1 MTTEYIPHY
10 INDERSK
17 ELYLKYI
24 NIDSHPD
31 WTYIDILYVR
41 EINLQTMLD
50 VTGLTIDE
58 VIELNSYGDE
68 SWELHIDIDNNI
80 ITEYNF

>member
-1 MTTEYIPHY
+1 MTTEYIPYY
-10 INDERSK
+10 INDERGK

-24 NIDSHPD
+24 NIDNHPD
-31 WTYIDILYVR
+31 WIDIDAPYVR

-58 VIELNSYGDE
+58 VIEFNSYGDE
-68 SWELHIDIDNNI
+68 SWGLHIDNNI
-80 ITEYNF
+80 VTEYND

>member
-1 MTTEYIPHY
+1 MTTEYIPYY
-10 INDERSK
+10 INDERGK

-24 NIDSHPD
+24 NIDNHPD
-31 WTYIDILYVR
+31 WIDIDAPYVR
-41 EINLQTMLD
+41 EINLQTILD

-68 SWELHIDIDNNI
+68 SWSLHIDNSTV
-80 ITEYNF
+80 TEYND

>member
-1 MTTEYIPHY
+1 MTTEYIPYY
-10 INDERSK
+10 INDERGK

-24 NIDSHPD
+24 NIDNHPD
-31 WTYIDILYVR
+31 WTYIDIIYVR

-58 VIELNSYGDE
+58 VIEFNSYGDE
-68 SWELHIDIDNNI
+68 SWGLHIDNNI
-80 ITEYNF
+80 VTEYND

>member
-24 NIDSHPD
+24 NIDNHPD
-31 WTYIDILYVR
+31 WTGIDAPYVR

-68 SWELHIDIDNNI
+68 SWKLHIDIDNNI
-80 ITEYNF
+80 ITKYDF

>member
-24 NIDSHPD
+24 NIDNHSD
-31 WTYIDILYVR
+31 WIDIDAPYVR
-41 EINLQTMLD
+41 EINLQTIFD
-50 VTGLTIDE
+50 VTKLTTDDI
-58 VIELNSYGDE
+58 IELNSYGDE